1 MAGVDRRVFGEGEN
15 FFTNAGK
22 ELIPVA
28 PRKIPAADPIRKENI
43 AAEKLVGGG
52 KIKTEAAGAVP
63 GDVEEFGLGP
73 FSRHGAGFVQ
83 HPGGLDGTETL
94 GEAEGEHGVGLEAEE
109 GGIGVVVDGATG
121 PVSEVRSIPDVVPVS
136 VGEQEG
142 VGLDFF
148 LFEKAE
154 KTFRSVDGEAVTAEI
169 QKVGVGGG
177 EAAAVAQGFRHGS
190 FFLRPFVSVYDYV

>member
-1 MAGVDRRVFGEGEN
+1 VAGVDRRVLGEGEN
-15 FFTNAGK
+15 FFANARK

-43 AAEKLVGGG
+43 AAKKLVGGR
-52 KIKTEAAGAVP
+52 KIKAEAAGAVP

-83 HPGGLDGTETL
+83 EPGGSDRAETL

-109 GGIGVVVDGATG
+109 GGVGVVVDGATG
-121 PVSEVRSIPDVVPVS
+121 PVGEVCSIPNVVPVS
-136 VGEQEG
+136 VGEEEG

-154 KTFRSVDGEAVTAEI
+154 KAFRSVDGEAVIAEL

-177 EAAAVAQGFRHGS
+177 EAARKDQRFRHENS
-190 FFLRPFVSVYDYV
+190 PFSLDEDED